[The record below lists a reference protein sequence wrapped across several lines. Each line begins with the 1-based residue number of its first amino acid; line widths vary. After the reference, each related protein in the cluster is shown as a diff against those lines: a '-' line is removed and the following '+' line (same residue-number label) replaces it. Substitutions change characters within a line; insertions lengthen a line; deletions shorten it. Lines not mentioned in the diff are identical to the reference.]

1 MIDCLLTLT
10 CSPEVEEKL
19 LDRLLM
25 SCPDRVFTSA
35 PIACHSSHHLH
46 LNPLDQVMGRIQAVR
61 VDILLPPN
69 AAEQLLMELRQ
80 EFKGVGLRFWQCPV
94 QAQGEI

>member
-1 MIDCLLTLT
+1 MTDCILTLT
-10 CSPEVEEKL
+10 CPPEVEEKL

-25 SCPDRVFTSA
+25 SCPKHVFTSV
-35 PIACHSSHHLH
+35 PIACHSSHHVH

-61 VDILLPPN
+61 VDILLPPV
-69 AAEQLLMELRQ
+69 AAEHLLLELRQ
-80 EFKGVGLRFWQCPV
+80 EFNGVGLRFWQCPV